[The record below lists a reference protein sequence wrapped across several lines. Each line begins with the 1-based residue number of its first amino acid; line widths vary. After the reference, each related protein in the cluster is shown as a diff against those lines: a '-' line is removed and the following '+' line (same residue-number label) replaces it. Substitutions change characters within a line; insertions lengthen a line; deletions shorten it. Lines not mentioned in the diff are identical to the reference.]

1 MTRTVLRCVLAL
13 IFVFLTTKTVP
24 VHAQLGDS
32 AYVVRDVQVDTLAES
47 SVKARNK
54 AFLEAQVK
62 AFAILSQRFGEAG
75 QVKSP
80 EPKILAGMVQDF
92 EVTNEQL
99 STKRYRGTYVFRFKA
114 GAANRYFGH
123 GPVSGFS
130 EETARGGTLILPF
143 YQDGTKTV
151 LWDTAKNPWLK
162 AWLDAKTGDSSYI
175 VPLGDVSDMMDI
187 HDDQALTIGAAALKR
202 IKSRYG
208 ASDVLVTVARL
219 DRSKSE
225 PLDILLFGFSKG
237 EQSLRQT
244 IQIPVKTPVR
254 SVDLFGQALRL
265 THQAIENGL
274 PAPLSGETELSSSPS
289 PSPSP
294 SSPPS
299 SPSVSPSLVASPPVP
314 VAVTPPP
321 AAVTGGT
328 FHARVVFAN
337 MGEWLTLRRDL
348 GSVSAIQNLR
358 ITTMKTSEAEMD
370 ISYADREALI
380 KALSGKGLSLY
391 ESAPGR
397 FQIIRRAPLTSYPFR
412 R

>member
-13 IFVFLTTKTVP
+13 IFVFLVTKTAP

-75 QVKSP
+75 QVKTP

-130 EETARGGTLILPF
+130 EETASGGTLILPF

-162 AWLDAKTGDSSYI
+162 AWLDAKTGNSSYI

-187 HDDQALTIGAAALKR
+187 HDDQALTISAAALKR

-208 ASDVLVTVARL
+208 ASDALVTVARL

-225 PLDILLFGFSKG
+225 PLDILLFDFNKG

-244 IQIPVKTPVR
+244 IKVPVKTPVR

-265 THQAIENGL
+265 THTVIENGL
-274 PAPLSGETELSSSPS
+274 PAPLSAETELASSPS
-289 PSPSP
+289 PSPSL
-294 SSPPS
+294 
-299 SPSVSPSLVASPPVP
+299 VSSPPVP
-314 VAVTPPP
+314 AAVTPPP
-321 AAVTGGT
+321 PVVTGGT
-328 FHARVVFAN
+328 IHARVVFAN
-337 MGEWLTLRRDL
+337 MGEWLNLRKDL

-370 ISYADREALI
+370 ISYADREALVRT
-380 KALSGKGLSLY
+380 LSGKGLSLY

-397 FQIIRRAPLTSYPFR
+397 FQIIRRAPLTSYPFGR
-412 R
+412 

>member
-13 IFVFLTTKTVP
+13 IFVFLVTKTAP

-62 AFAILSQRFGEAG
+62 AFAILSQRFGEAE
-75 QVKSP
+75 QVKTP

-130 EETARGGTLILPF
+130 EETASGGTLILPF

-151 LWDTAKNPWLK
+151 LWDTTKNPWLK
-162 AWLDAKTGDSSYI
+162 AWLDAKTGNSSYI

-187 HDDQALTIGAAALKR
+187 HDDQALTISAAALKR

-208 ASDVLVTVARL
+208 ASDALVTVARL

-225 PLDILLFGFSKG
+225 PLDVLLFDFNKG

-244 IQIPVKTPVR
+244 IKVPVKTPVR

-265 THQAIENGL
+265 THTVIENGL
-274 PAPLSGETELSSSPS
+274 PAPLSAETELASSPS

-294 SSPPS
+294 SPTTSPSLVS
-299 SPSVSPSLVASPPVP
+299 SPSVPA
-314 VAVTPPP
+314 AVTPPP
-321 AAVTGGT
+321 PVATGGT
-328 FHARVVFAN
+328 LHARVVFAN
-337 MGEWLTLRRDL
+337 MGEWLNLRKDL
-348 GSVSAIQNLR
+348 GSVPAIQNLR

-370 ISYADREALI
+370 ISYADREALVR
-380 KALSGKGLSLY
+380 ALSGKGLSLY

-397 FQIIRRAPLTSYPFR
+397 FQIIRRAPLTSYPFGR
-412 R
+412 

>member
-13 IFVFLTTKTVP
+13 IFVFLATKTVP
-24 VHAQLGDS
+24 VYAQFGDS
-32 AYVVRDVQVDTLAES
+32 PYVVKDIQVDALAES

-54 AFLEAQVK
+54 AFAEAQAK
-62 AFAILSQRFGEAG
+62 AFAVLFQRFGSPDE
-75 QVKSP
+75 QMKTP

-123 GPVSGFS
+123 GPVSGFA
-130 EETARGGTLILPF
+130 EAETASGGTLILPF

-151 LWDTAKNPWLK
+151 LWDASKNPWLR
-162 AWLDAKTGDSSYI
+162 AWLESKAEGGSYI

-187 HDDQALTIGAAALKR
+187 RDDQALTISAAAIKR

-208 ASDVLVTVARL
+208 ASDALVAVARL

-225 PLDILLFGFSKG
+225 PLDILLFGFQKG
-237 EQSLRQT
+237 EESLRQT
-244 IQIPVKTPVR
+244 IKVPVKTPVR
-254 SVDLFGQALRL
+254 SVDLFGQAVGITRK
-265 THQAIENGL
+265 AVANGL
-274 PAPLSGETELSSSPS
+274 AVPLSAETEVSSSVS
-289 PSPSP
+289 SP

-299 SPSVSPSLVASPPVP
+299 PSLVSAPPVP
-314 VAVTPPP
+314 VVVTPPP
-321 AAVTGGT
+321 VVTVGT
-328 FHARVVFAN
+328 LHARVVFAN

-370 ISYADREALI
+370 ISYADREALV
-380 KALSGKGLSLY
+380 KTLSSKGLSLY
-391 ESAPGR
+391 EAAPGR
-397 FQIIRRAPLTSYPFR
+397 FQIIRRAPLAAYPFGR
-412 R
+412 